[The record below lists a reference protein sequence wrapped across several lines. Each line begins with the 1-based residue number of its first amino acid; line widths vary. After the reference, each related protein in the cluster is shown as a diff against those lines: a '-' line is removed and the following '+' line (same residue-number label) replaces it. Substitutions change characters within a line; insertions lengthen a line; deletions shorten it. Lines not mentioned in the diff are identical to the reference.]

1 MKPIG
6 AADVAKH
13 YGLKN
18 LGEVSKISGVPY
30 STLICWFK
38 TKRHLFEV
46 VVLGCVQQKIMGAKA
61 YAFKTIEE

>member
-13 YGLKN
+13 YGLKS
-18 LGEVSKISGVPY
+18 LGEVSEISGVPY

-46 VVLGCVQQKIMGAKA
+46 VVLGCVQQKIMGAKN
-61 YAFKTIEE
+61 YAFKKIEE